1 MTGAKG
7 GNISDIYYCPHG
19 PDENCECRKPKP
31 GLLQQFSQDNKID
44 LAGIFCIGD
53 SFRDL
58 QAAWSVGANPL
69 LVKTGKGQRTLEENP
84 DLDTPVFSDLYAAS
98 QFIIS
103 QP

>member
-1 MTGAKG
+1 
-7 GNISDIYYCPHG
+7 
-19 PDENCECRKPKP
+19 
-31 GLLQQFSQDNKID
+31 LLHEFSQDHKID

-58 QAAWSVGANPL
+58 QAAWAVDANPL

-84 DLDTPVFSDLYAAS
+84 NLDVPVFADLYAAS